1 MMVDRNTSC
10 MGYGTVNVGGMPR
23 MLMPVSLLAVSA
35 SNPSAR
41 GGGSQGR
48 EQPIRKGANLAK
60 REWGRRVRHTQPDAS
75 VGSAARLRWAP
86 RACSLRPLLHAL
98 GGPHFWGHDHDP
110 FRWLEP
116 RSSREAADYGRP
128 WGVVCGTAVLTSGS
142 STACLVRLRARGGGN
157 WEEGRGLGREF
168 APVMH

>member
-1 MMVDRNTSC
+1 V
-10 MGYGTVNVGGMPR
+10 
-23 MLMPVSLLAVSA
+23 
-35 SNPSAR
+35 
-41 GGGSQGR
+41 
-48 EQPIRKGANLAK
+48 K
-60 REWGRRVRHTQPDAS
+60 REWGRRVRHTQLDAS

-110 FRWLEP
+110 FRWLGP

-142 STACLVRLRARGGGN
+142 STACLVRLRARGGGK
-157 WEEGRGLGREF
+157 LGGGERPRQRVRPSHALGPSCRSVPA
-168 APVMH
+168 APDLRSSPKWRLTGVR